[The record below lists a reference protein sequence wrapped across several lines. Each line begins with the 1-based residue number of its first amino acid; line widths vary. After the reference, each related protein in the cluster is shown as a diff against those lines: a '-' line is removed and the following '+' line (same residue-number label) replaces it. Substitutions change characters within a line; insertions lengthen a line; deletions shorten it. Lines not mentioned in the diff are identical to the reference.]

1 MKYSRFFSLLKKA
14 RQLGVVAHL
23 DHRELV
29 ADVMSGKRTSLREL
43 SANELRSLERTLQ
56 HLIDPA
62 QESAQRMRRKVIAI
76 LASRGVIDAHGKPDM
91 AHINAWVM
99 KYGHAKKPLMQY
111 TNAELTQLV
120 TQAEHIVATDLKAI
134 RSIQHDR

>member
-1 MKYSRFFSLLKKA
+1 MSYATFFTLFHKA
-14 RQLGVVAHL
+14 RRLGVIAAE
-23 DHRELV
+23 DHHDLV
-29 ADVMSGKRTSLREL
+29 ADITEGKTTSLRQL
-43 SANELRSLERTLQ
+43 TPRELRDIERVLQ
-56 HLIDPA
+56 GLIDPA
-62 QESAQRMRRKVIAI
+62 QESAQRMRRKLIAI
-76 LASRGVIDAHGKPDM
+76 LASRGAVDAHGKPDM